1 MRDGEPCS
9 HKGCLSHISHPCE
22 GCGRIGGVL
31 KWTKMNMYIVQNVNI
46 LDVMMKIFLI
56 VHLKINAISGTVKI
70 VNVIQID
77 QCMKVGNEN
86 SFLLG

>member
-1 MRDGEPCS
+1 
-9 HKGCLSHISHPCE
+9 
-22 GCGRIGGVL
+22 
-31 KWTKMNMYIVQNVNI
+31 
-46 LDVMMKIFLI
+46 MMKIFLI

-86 SFLLG
+86 SFSFDLKKGI